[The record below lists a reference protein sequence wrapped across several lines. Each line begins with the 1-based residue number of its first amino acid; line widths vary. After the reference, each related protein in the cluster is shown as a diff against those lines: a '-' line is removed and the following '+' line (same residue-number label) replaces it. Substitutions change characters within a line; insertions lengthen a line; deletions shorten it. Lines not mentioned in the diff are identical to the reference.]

1 MATKTVKISIVSSET
16 IKFRMILNSDSFIH
30 TPFGKIYNNLR
41 FVIWKPLILA
51 ISQKLSREMYTYNK
65 SLSCWTTIDCI
76 ITNCTVSSQNSRVF
90 EAELSNLDKVL
101 VTVEVYSKIELN
113 SLFLQKKAPS
123 EIFDKVSLIGSVATR
138 LILFIILPKYWL

>member
-1 MATKTVKISIVSSET
+1 METTNIS
-16 IKFRMILNSDSFIH
+16 
-30 TPFGKIYNNLR
+30 NLS
-41 FVIWKPLILA
+41 KA
-51 ISQKLSREMYTYNK
+51 REMYTYNK

-76 ITNCTVSSQNSRVF
+76 ITNYTISSQNSRVF

-113 SLFLQKKAPS
+113 SLFLQKKAPP